1 MPDTTIN
8 RAILGELRDMR
19 GQMDDKF
26 EETFQRLSVVETQLA
41 PLFDNG
47 QPGRISKVEDDIEEM
62 KLHQAKQFGWFAGV
76 AASFEL
82 VWHVVSKKLGLQ

>member
-1 MPDTTIN
+1 MPDTSN
-8 RAILGELRDMR
+8 RAILDELRDLR
-19 GQMDDKF
+19 NHMDDKF
-26 EETFQRLSVVETQLA
+26 EETFQRVTVVETKIA

-47 QPGRISKVEDDIEEM
+47 QPGRISQLEDDIEEM